1 MKIKNLLFLILT
13 VCLAFTVSCS
23 DDAIAID
30 SDIQG
35 YADKLVIGKI
45 ITMVPNASTAE
56 AITIKNGKVQYVG
69 SLTEARKHCDDKT
82 VVENYGKNSI
92 YPGFLEGHLHGI
104 EVAGRLDQCDL
115 ATLDVKPSTTMEDF
129 VNAMAQYVN
138 DNPRR
143 SIYKGAG
150 WSVRRDVLP
159 TRQMLDTICPKV
171 PMVLSSV
178 DGHSMWLNTVALKKF
193 KYDDPAN
200 IEKFG
205 TDCIRL
211 ESGGF
216 PTGYVSEGAMELAR
230 PALALTKDEYKKNLL
245 KWQDMAFSYGI
256 TGVVEAAISIED
268 APVQEAFMELAK
280 EGKWKLRTYAME
292 NINYTTDNEKFYG
305 DLNKIL
311 DHTRQYK
318 NEYFR
323 VYGVK
328 IFIDGVVE
336 AHTAWLID
344 PYADDPTY
352 YGKKNYPE
360 PTRVADAVAFANR
373 NGINVHFH
381 AIGDAAVR
389 NAVDGIISGQ
399 QQAGVSD
406 ARNTIAHLQIVRP
419 EDVKRIYE
427 NHIIPVVAP
436 LWVPYDSAYSQHE
449 IDYLGRERFDNE
461 YRVKDFF
468 DLDCPVNFHSDY
480 PVSPDIDMPLTI
492 YCAVTRTDVQHGPEG
507 VHGPRQAVTRQQ
519 ALEAMTFNVAY
530 QLKEENRLG
539 MIKPGMVANLSI
551 YDVDF
556 LNAPIE
562 EIPAAKV
569 VATYVDGNV
578 VYRGK

>member
-1 MKIKNLLFLILT
+1 MKIKNLFFLIIT
-13 VCLAFTVSCS
+13 ACLAFTISCS
-23 DDAIAID
+23 DDEIVID
-30 SDIQG
+30 PDIQG
-35 YADKLVIGKI
+35 SADKLVIGNI
-45 ITMVPNASTAE
+45 ITMDEDNPTAK

-69 SLTEARKHCDDKT
+69 TLAEARKHCDDKT
-82 VVENYGKNSI
+82 IVEDYGKNSI

-115 ATLDVKPSTTMEDF
+115 ATLDVKLTTTMDDF
-129 VNAMAQYVN
+129 IKAMAQYVK
-138 DNPRR
+138 DNPGR

-150 WSVRRDVLP
+150 WSVRGGVLP
-159 TRQMLDTICPKV
+159 TRQMLDAICPDV

-211 ESGGF
+211 ESDGF

-230 PALALTKDEYKKNLL
+230 PALTLTKDEYKENLL

-256 TGVVEAAISIED
+256 TGVVEAAISIEGT
-268 APVQEAFMELAK
+268 PVQEAYMELAK

-311 DHTRQYK
+311 DHTKQYN

-360 PTRVADAVAFANR
+360 PTRIADAVAFANR

-399 QQAGVSD
+399 QQAGVTD

-419 EDVKRIYE
+419 EDVKRISE

-436 LWVPYDSAYSQHE
+436 LWVPYDPEYSQHE

-461 YRVKDFF
+461 YRIKDFF
-468 DLDCPVNFHSDY
+468 DLGCPVNFHSDY

-492 YCAVTRTDVQHGPEG
+492 YCAVTRTDLIHGAAG
-507 VHGPRQAVTRQQ
+507 VHGIGQAVTRQQ

-539 MIKPGMVANLSI
+539 MLKPGMVANLSI

-556 LNAPIE
+556 LKDPIE
-562 EIPAAKV
+562 KVPNANV
-569 VATYVDGNV
+569 VATYVDGKI
-578 VYRGK
+578 VYPVK

>member
-30 SDIQG
+30 PDIQG

-138 DNPRR
+138 DNPKR

-193 KYDDPAN
+193 KYDAPAN

-230 PALALTKDEYKKNLL
+230 PALTLTKDEYKKNLL

-328 IFIDGVVE
+328 IFVDGVVE
-336 AHTAWLID
+336 AHTAWLIA

-360 PTRVADAVAFANR
+360 PTRIADAVAFANR

-449 IDYLGRERFDNE
+449 IDYLGQERFDNE

-468 DLDCPVNFHSDY
+468 DLGCPVNFHSDY

-539 MIKPGMVANLSI
+539 MIKSGMVANLSI

>member
-13 VCLAFTVSCS
+13 VCLSFTVSCS

-30 SDIQG
+30 PDIQG

-138 DNPRR
+138 DNPKR

-292 NINYTTDNEKFYG
+292 NINYTADNEKFYG

-344 PYADDPTY
+344 PYADAPTY

-449 IDYLGRERFDNE
+449 IDYLGQERFDNE

-468 DLDCPVNFHSDY
+468 DLGCPVNFHSDY

-507 VHGPRQAVTRQQ
+507 VHGPRQAVTRRQ

>member
-23 DDAIAID
+23 DDAIALD
-30 SDIQG
+30 PDIQG

-45 ITMVPNASTAE
+45 ITMVPNASTAQ

-138 DNPRR
+138 DNPKR

-336 AHTAWLID
+336 AHTAWLIA

-436 LWVPYDSAYSQHE
+436 LWVPCDSAYSQHE

-461 YRVKDFF
+461 YRIKDFF
-468 DLDCPVNFHSDY
+468 DLGCPVNFHSDY

-530 QLKEENRLG
+530 QLKEESRLG

>member
-1 MKIKNLLFLILT
+1 MKIKNLFFLILA
-13 VCLAFTVSCS
+13 VCLSFTVSCS

-30 SDIQG
+30 PDIQG

-129 VNAMAQYVN
+129 VNAMVQYVN
-138 DNPRR
+138 DNPKR

-159 TRQMLDTICPKV
+159 TRQMLDTICSKV

-230 PALALTKDEYKKNLL
+230 PALTLTKDEYKKNLL

-328 IFIDGVVE
+328 IFVDGVVE

-449 IDYLGRERFDNE
+449 IDYLGQERFDNE
-461 YRVKDFF
+461 YRIKDFF
-468 DLDCPVNFHSDY
+468 DLGCPVNFHSDY

>member
-13 VCLAFTVSCS
+13 VCLSFTVSCS

-30 SDIQG
+30 PDIQG

-45 ITMVPNASTAE
+45 ITMVPNASTAQ

-138 DNPRR
+138 DNPKR

-159 TRQMLDTICPKV
+159 TRQMLDTICSKV

-230 PALALTKDEYKKNLL
+230 PALTLTKDEYKKNLL

-449 IDYLGRERFDNE
+449 IDYLGQERFDNE

-468 DLDCPVNFHSDY
+468 DLGCPVNFHSDY

-492 YCAVTRTDVQHGPEG
+492 YCAVTRTDVQHGPKG

-539 MIKPGMVANLSI
+539 MLKPGMVANLSI

>member
-13 VCLAFTVSCS
+13 VCLSFTVSCR

-30 SDIQG
+30 PDIQG

-230 PALALTKDEYKKNLL
+230 PALTLTKDEYKKNLL

-292 NINYTTDNEKFYG
+292 NINYTADNEKFYG
-305 DLNKIL
+305 DLSKIL

-328 IFIDGVVE
+328 IFVDGVVE
-336 AHTAWLID
+336 AHTAWLIA

-449 IDYLGRERFDNE
+449 IDYLGQERFDNE

-468 DLDCPVNFHSDY
+468 DLGCPVNFHSDY

>member
-13 VCLAFTVSCS
+13 VCLSFTVSCR

-30 SDIQG
+30 PDIQG

-82 VVENYGKNSI
+82 VVENYGENSI

-311 DHTRQYK
+311 DHTKQYK

-328 IFIDGVVE
+328 IFVDGVVE

-449 IDYLGRERFDNE
+449 IDYLGQDRFDNE
-461 YRVKDFF
+461 YRIKDFF

>member
-13 VCLAFTVSCS
+13 VCLSFTVSCS

-30 SDIQG
+30 PDIQG

-138 DNPRR
+138 DNPKR

-159 TRQMLDTICPKV
+159 TRQMLDTICSKV

-230 PALALTKDEYKKNLL
+230 PALAFTKDEYKKNLL

-336 AHTAWLID
+336 AHTAWLIA

-449 IDYLGRERFDNE
+449 IDYLGQERFDNE
-461 YRVKDFF
+461 YRIKDFF

-530 QLKEENRLG
+530 QIKEENRLG

>member
-30 SDIQG
+30 PDIQG

-138 DNPRR
+138 DNPKR

-159 TRQMLDTICPKV
+159 TRQMLDTICSKV

-336 AHTAWLID
+336 AHTAWLIA

-468 DLDCPVNFHSDY
+468 DLGCPVNFHSDY

-492 YCAVTRTDVQHGPEG
+492 YCAVTRTDAQHGPEG

>member
-13 VCLAFTVSCS
+13 VCLAFTVSCR

-30 SDIQG
+30 PDIQG

-159 TRQMLDTICPKV
+159 TRQMLDTICSKV

-230 PALALTKDEYKKNLL
+230 PALTLTKDEYKKNLL

-328 IFIDGVVE
+328 IFVDGVVE
-336 AHTAWLID
+336 AHTAWLIA

-461 YRVKDFF
+461 YRIKDFF
-468 DLDCPVNFHSDY
+468 DLGCPVNFHSDY

>member
-13 VCLAFTVSCS
+13 VCLSFTVSCS

-30 SDIQG
+30 PDIQG

-292 NINYTTDNEKFYG
+292 NINYTADNEKFYG

-328 IFIDGVVE
+328 IFVDGVVE
-336 AHTAWLID
+336 AHTAWLIA

-449 IDYLGRERFDNE
+449 IDYLGQERFDNE
-461 YRVKDFF
+461 YRIKDFF

>member
-23 DDAIAID
+23 DDAIALD
-30 SDIQG
+30 PDIQG

-138 DNPRR
+138 DNPKR

-328 IFIDGVVE
+328 IFVDGVVE

-406 ARNTIAHLQIVRP
+406 ARNTIVHLQIVRP

-449 IDYLGRERFDNE
+449 IDYLGQERFDNE
-461 YRVKDFF
+461 YRIKDFF

-507 VHGPRQAVTRQQ
+507 VHGPRQAVTRRQ

-530 QLKEENRLG
+530 QIKEENRLG